1 MLEQSTRQL
10 AKESRQSKPSPS
22 PERVTCFVCKQQVS
36 RSQVV
41 KLRHPKEHD
50 VWVCEQHLKR

>member
-10 AKESRQSKPSPS
+10 AKESQQSKPS

-36 RSQVV
+36 HSQVV
-41 KLRHPKEHD
+41 KLRHPREHD